1 MKIGVLVAMD
11 KEAALVEEATR
22 GRDDVALRRSG
33 IGKVNAALAAQRL
46 IMECAPDAIVSTGV
60 AGGTCAARADVLD
73 VVVGERC
80 AYHDVNCGP
89 DVAEGQVQGL
99 PREFHASPPL
109 LAAALGVASRTGKAR
124 PGLIATGDQ
133 FVTSPDQVRRILEI
147 HPGAAAVDME
157 SAAIAQACFL
167 HGVPFISLRVIS
179 DVPGSANRY
188 AQYND
193 FWERV
198 GAESFKFLRQFLEA
212 IVR

>member
-11 KEAALVEEATR
+11 KELKLVGDAMR

-60 AGGTCAARADVLD
+60 AGGTCAAKADVLD

-89 DVAEGQVQGL
+89 DVARGQVQGL
-99 PREFHASPPL
+99 PLEFSAAPSL
-109 LAAALGVASRTGKAR
+109 LATALDVARHAANVRS
-124 PGLIATGDQ
+124 GLIATGDQ
-133 FVTSPDQVRRILEI
+133 FVASPDKVRRILEI
-147 HPGAAAVDME
+147 HPEAVAVDME
-157 SAAIAQACFL
+157 SAAIAQTCFL
-167 HGVPFISLRVIS
+167 HDVPFISLRVIS
-179 DVPGSANRY
+179 DVPGSANRF

-193 FWERV
+193 FWDKV
-198 GAESFKFLRQFLEA
+198 GTESFNFLRQFLEA
-212 IVR
+212 VVH